1 MLPKQCIILNS
12 KFYLKNYRKND
23 IQLLLQ
29 KKHIKVPRILQYS
42 ELSKD
47 NFPVFCKEKTHTGI
61 VFQAYNT
68 FTIDRFFENFNQSD
82 FYIEKSILGKDIPLQ
97 EFKIYFIKDKVFG
110 KDNGLPIN
118 DRIKRITSK
127 INTTI
132 PELDIFSADIIRTSH
147 YDYVI
152 DINPASGLF
161 LSSKER
167 QYFAHSLRQISCK
180 K

>member
-1 MLPKQCIILNS
+1 MLPQQCIILNS

-42 ELSKD
+42 E
-47 NFPVFCKEKTHTGI
+47 
-61 VFQAYNT
+61 
-68 FTIDRFFENFNQSD
+68 
-82 FYIEKSILGKDIPLQ
+82 
-97 EFKIYFIKDKVFG
+97 
-110 KDNGLPIN
+110 
-118 DRIKRITSK
+118 
-127 INTTI
+127 
-132 PELDIFSADIIRTSH
+132 H

-152 DINPASGLF
+152 DINPASGL
-161 LSSKER
+161 LHSSKAR